1 MPPKF
6 KRMVPPGVSAGVPP
20 PNGGGASES
29 AVNIDHRLK
38 LTADAGVS
46 ESIGGAICGGTP
58 VNVSFVETNEAT
70 TQISKYI
77 ASLSELEQRV
87 CSIAREHLE
96 SSFDLSRSSGFVAW
110 KSNK

>member
-1 MPPKF
+1 M
-6 KRMVPPGVSAGVPP
+6 
-20 PNGGGASES
+20 
-29 AVNIDHRLK
+29 
-38 LTADAGVS
+38 ADADADAWVS
-46 ESIGGAICGGTP
+46 ESISGAICSGSTPVCISSVAPPLGGGTP
-58 VNVSFVETNEAT
+58 ADVNFVETNEPT

-87 CSIAREHLE
+87 CSIARDHLE